1 MKIIGIDPGQTGALA
16 VMQAGKIA
24 TLLDMPTIPRLHGK
38 GQQVD
43 GYALSSWLLEQVAG
57 DDVKVVIEAV
67 AARPGQ
73 GVSSMFRFGEALGV
87 VLGVCG
93 ALTLP
98 VQWVRPAQWKRQAG
112 LLGKDKDAARTL
124 ATQLHPEVANM
135 LTRKRDIGR
144 ADAICIAHFVVFR

>member
-1 MKIIGIDPGQTGALA
+1 
-16 VMQAGKIA
+16 
-24 TLLDMPTIPRLHGK
+24 MPTIPRLHGK